1 MVRASRS
8 GRFPHFYFKGI
19 DMKFTNRLPLIVAAV
34 ISAASR
40 AANAA
45 GVDLTPVT
53 GAFTA
58 ADVVTGVMAVAAV
71 LAVIYVSIKAAK
83 IVLGMLKGG

>member
-1 MVRASRS
+1 
-8 GRFPHFYFKGI
+8 
-19 DMKFTNRLPLIVAAV
+19 MKFTNRLPVVAA
-34 ISAASR
+34 AAVGLVSG

-45 GVDLTPVT
+45 VDLTPVT

-83 IVLGMLKGG
+83 IVLGMLKAG